1 MNLHQKH
8 DSNGKQQYQQSTI
21 HVKSGSEI
29 TVKLVGLYSTNSKVT
44 FFNTNFGSELI
55 GVGNVPFKF
64 IPKPVTKIDDTIM
77 DTLVG
82 LVTMVKLWT
91 SQIRTLW
98 LRWDSCRQKNVIRLS
113 VENHKVNLVAST
125 GFNTIINNCYTI

>member
-55 GVGNVPFKF
+55 GVGNLPFKF
-64 IPKPVTKIDDTIM
+64 IPQPVTKIDDTIM
-77 DTLVG
+77 DTLAG
-82 LVTMVKLWT
+82 LVTMVKL
-91 SQIRTLW
+91 
-98 LRWDSCRQKNVIRLS
+98 
-113 VENHKVNLVAST
+113 
-125 GFNTIINNCYTI
+125 

>member
-8 DSNGKQQYQQSTI
+8 ESNGKQQYQQSTI
-21 HVKSGSEI
+21 HVESGSEI

-44 FFNTNFGSELI
+44 FFNSNFGSELI
-55 GVGNVPFKF
+55 GVGNLPFKF

-82 LVTMVKLWT
+82 LITMVKLWT
-91 SQIRTLW
+91 SQIRTSW

-113 VENHKVNLVAST
+113 VENRKVNLVASA
-125 GFNTIINNCYTI
+125 GFSTIINNCYTI